1 MKDKQE
7 QHYKKVWIESEQDLP
22 REEDDYYVHEKHT
35 PDFALNNYYFDQETE
50 DEYHSWINNLDWYL
64 QPFTPASE
72 KVIEKQDEII
82 TNLKEVGKYYFKC
95 KGKASKEDVLNMSE
109 LVAKGEQLESELA
122 EIKLNNYEKQNNK

>member
-1 MKDKQE
+1 MKDKPE
-7 QHYKKVWIESEQDLP
+7 QHFRKVWIKSENDLP
-22 REEDDYYVHEKHT
+22 KEGDYYVHEKHT

-64 QPFTPASE
+64 QPYTPASE

-95 KGKASKEDVLNMSE
+95 KGKASKEDVLNMSK
-109 LVAKGEQLESELA
+109 LVTKGEQLESKLVEL
-122 EIKLNNYEKQNNK
+122 KTKQ